1 MIRLVIGD
9 RRSLR
14 KGVPNDEEPRPS
26 CLDIAVGTKPLLA
39 LRPVHPIHDATVG
52 SIEQILFIVRR
63 GAPPQ
68 TGIEHDRAHASRRRF
83 GEWNPVAQHMNSS
96 NGKFAEGE
104 TEERGK
110 KDADTPS
117 CYDDTP
123 V

>member
-14 KGVPNDEEPRPS
+14 KGVPNDEEPRPA

-52 SIEQILFIVRR
+52 SIEQVLFIVRR

-68 TGIEHDRAHASRRRF
+68 PGSSTIAPTRPEGASENGIPSR
-83 GEWNPVAQHMNSS
+83 S
-96 NGKFAEGE
+96 
-104 TEERGK
+104 T
-110 KDADTPS
+110 
-117 CYDDTP
+117 
-123 V
+123 